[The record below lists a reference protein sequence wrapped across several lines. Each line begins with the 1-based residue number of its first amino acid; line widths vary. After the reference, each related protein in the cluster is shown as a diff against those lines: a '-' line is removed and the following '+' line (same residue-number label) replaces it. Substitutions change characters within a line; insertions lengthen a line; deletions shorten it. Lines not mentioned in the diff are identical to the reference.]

1 MSNVAVFMSFVVCRQ
16 LIAVLQ
22 VLPRVILAG
31 ECLRSY
37 VFVSYLFAANTLLSA
52 LGVLASFRPRVF
64 FVACLDSYCS
74 NSCMFVVVSFFEVDH
89 TAGFDF
95 ELSRTAGGRDRQYML
110 SQRSV
115 AVFVSSPSPQF
126 PPSRTKALISS
137 AGLVCC
143 LLVRRFIGCW
153 LVASSLA
160 LLIGLFWCFIT
171 WDEVPS

>member
-1 MSNVAVFMSFVVCRQ
+1 MSAAHRCAADLVV
-16 LIAVLQ
+16 V

-31 ECLRSY
+31 ECLRSS
-37 VFVSYLFAANTLLSA
+37 VFMSYLFAANTLLSA

-64 FVACLDSYCS
+64 FGACLDSSCS
-74 NSCMFVVVSFFEVDH
+74 NCRMYLVVSFFEVGQS
-89 TAGFDF
+89 AGFDF

-137 AGLVCC
+137 TGLVRC
-143 LLVRRFIGCW
+143 LLVRRFVGCW
-153 LVASSLA
+153 LIASSLA